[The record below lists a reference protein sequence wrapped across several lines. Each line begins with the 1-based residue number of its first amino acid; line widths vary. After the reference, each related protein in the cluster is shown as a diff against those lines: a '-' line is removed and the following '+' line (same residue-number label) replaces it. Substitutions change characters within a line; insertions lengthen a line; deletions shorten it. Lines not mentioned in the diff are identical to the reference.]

1 MRLTEQS
8 RYALRVL
15 AHCAERHPALA
26 KVATIA
32 AVTGIT
38 EQNIFKLIKTLT
50 KAGFVE
56 TIRGPHG
63 GVRLAMA
70 PKAIRVGQVIRAIE
84 PRFKACGPLGLI
96 LSDAPVSAVERE
108 LDRTIGRGIAAFM
121 ETLDRTTIAA
131 LVAKT
136 ANAALSD
143 CAACGAPYDPGPRTT
158 GRRRA
163 MTIHQN
169 FIAGNWTPAG
179 TAAPNIN
186 PSNTKDVVGEYAR
199 ASRAE
204 AEDAIKAAKAA
215 SAAYGALDAAGTLR
229 RAEEDLRRDP
239 GPQGRAR
246 PPAVARGRQDAARR
260 HRRGDARRPDLR
272 VLRRRGA
279 AHRGRKAGER
289 PAGRRRR
296 DHARAGRRGRR

>member
-63 GVRLAMA
+63 GVRLAMT
-70 PKAIRVGQVIRAIE
+70 PEAIRVGQVIRAIE
-84 PRFKACGPLGLI
+84 PRFRACGPLDLI
-96 LSDAPVSAVERE
+96 LSDQPVSAVERE

-121 ETLDRTTIAA
+121 ETLDQTTIAA

-136 ANAALSD
+136 ANAA
-143 CAACGAPYDPGPRTT
+143 
-158 GRRRA
+158 
-163 MTIHQN
+163 
-169 FIAGNWTPAG
+169 
-179 TAAPNIN
+179 
-186 PSNTKDVVGEYAR
+186 
-199 ASRAE
+199 
-204 AEDAIKAAKAA
+204 
-215 SAAYGALDAAGTLR
+215 
-229 RAEEDLRRDP
+229 
-239 GPQGRAR
+239 
-246 PPAVARGRQDAARR
+246 
-260 HRRGDARRPDLR
+260 
-272 VLRRRGA
+272 
-279 AHRGRKAGER
+279 
-289 PAGRRRR
+289 
-296 DHARAGRRGRR
+296 

>member
-32 AVTGIT
+32 TVTGIT
-38 EQNIFKLIKTLT
+38 EQNIFKLIKVLT

-84 PRFKACGPLGLI
+84 PRFKACGPLDQI
-96 LSDAPVSAVERE
+96 MSNEPVSAVERE

-121 ETLDRTTIAA
+121 ETLDKTSIAA

-136 ANAALSD
+136 RPANAA
-143 CAACGAPYDPGPRTT
+143 
-158 GRRRA
+158 
-163 MTIHQN
+163 
-169 FIAGNWTPAG
+169 
-179 TAAPNIN
+179 
-186 PSNTKDVVGEYAR
+186 
-199 ASRAE
+199 
-204 AEDAIKAAKAA
+204 
-215 SAAYGALDAAGTLR
+215 
-229 RAEEDLRRDP
+229 
-239 GPQGRAR
+239 
-246 PPAVARGRQDAARR
+246 
-260 HRRGDARRPDLR
+260 
-272 VLRRRGA
+272 
-279 AHRGRKAGER
+279 
-289 PAGRRRR
+289 
-296 DHARAGRRGRR
+296 

>member
-70 PKAIRVGQVIRAIE
+70 PHAIRVGQVIRAIE
-84 PRFKACGPLGLI
+84 PRFRACGP
-96 LSDAPVSAVERE
+96 

-121 ETLDRTTIAA
+121 ETLDQTSIAA

-136 ANAALSD
+136 ANAA
-143 CAACGAPYDPGPRTT
+143 
-158 GRRRA
+158 
-163 MTIHQN
+163 
-169 FIAGNWTPAG
+169 
-179 TAAPNIN
+179 
-186 PSNTKDVVGEYAR
+186 
-199 ASRAE
+199 
-204 AEDAIKAAKAA
+204 
-215 SAAYGALDAAGTLR
+215 
-229 RAEEDLRRDP
+229 
-239 GPQGRAR
+239 
-246 PPAVARGRQDAARR
+246 
-260 HRRGDARRPDLR
+260 
-272 VLRRRGA
+272 
-279 AHRGRKAGER
+279 
-289 PAGRRRR
+289 
-296 DHARAGRRGRR
+296 

>member
-63 GVRLAMA
+63 GVRLALP

-121 ETLDRTTIAA
+121 EALDRTTIAA
-131 LVAKT
+131 LVAKSSA
-136 ANAALSD
+136 ANAA
-143 CAACGAPYDPGPRTT
+143 
-158 GRRRA
+158 
-163 MTIHQN
+163 
-169 FIAGNWTPAG
+169 
-179 TAAPNIN
+179 
-186 PSNTKDVVGEYAR
+186 
-199 ASRAE
+199 
-204 AEDAIKAAKAA
+204 
-215 SAAYGALDAAGTLR
+215 
-229 RAEEDLRRDP
+229 
-239 GPQGRAR
+239 
-246 PPAVARGRQDAARR
+246 
-260 HRRGDARRPDLR
+260 
-272 VLRRRGA
+272 
-279 AHRGRKAGER
+279 
-289 PAGRRRR
+289 
-296 DHARAGRRGRR
+296 